1 MLISSFEAVAEWVAE
16 RAGCSIPNY
25 GAGLGM
31 VNRAGDLVAG
41 VMYENYTGASVTAT
55 IAINKGTVV
64 GKEFMRVIFDY
75 PFQQLGVRKLFAM
88 VAESNKPS
96 IEFIVR
102 CGFVEETRIKDYYE
116 SGDAIVFACTP
127 ESCRWLTMH

>member
-1 MLISSFEAVAEWVAE
+1 MLISSFETVAEWVAE

-31 VNRAGDLVAG
+31 LNKAGDLVAG

-55 IAINKGTVV
+55 IAINKGTIIS
-64 GKEFMRVIFDY
+64 KDFMRVIFDY
-75 PFQQLGVRKLFAM
+75 PFQQLGVKKLFAM
-88 VAESNKPS
+88 IAASNQSS
-96 IEFIVR
+96 IDFVTR
-102 CGFVEETRIKDYYE
+102 CGFIEETRVKDYYE

>member
-31 VNRAGDLVAG
+31 VNKAGDLVAG

-55 IAINKGTVV
+55 IAINKGTIIS
-64 GKEFMRVIFDY
+64 KDFMRVIFEY
-75 PFQQLGVRKLFAM
+75 PFEQLKVKKLFAM
-88 VAESNKPS
+88 VAASNAPS
-96 IEFIVR
+96 IEFITR

-116 SGDAIVFACTP
+116 SGDAVVFACTP